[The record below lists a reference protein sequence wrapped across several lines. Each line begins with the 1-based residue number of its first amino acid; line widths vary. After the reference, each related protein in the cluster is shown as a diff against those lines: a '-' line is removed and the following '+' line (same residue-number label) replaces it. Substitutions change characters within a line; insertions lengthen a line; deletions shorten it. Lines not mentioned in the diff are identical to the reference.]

1 MIPKI
6 FYQFVCKQQIEE
18 LEKREEEK
26 EIKDKIN
33 KFEKI
38 FNDMPIVNEQYGNKN
53 NAVIYL
59 HYFKNLPSSLTIINW
74 YIIEK
79 DNKENQTE
87 AFGMYNL
94 EETFESGYISI
105 KELIKDNIKLNFEWK
120 FKIVNEIKKNNL

>member
-18 LEKREEEK
+18 LEKREKEK

-120 FKIVNEIKKNNL
+120 FKIVNEIKKK